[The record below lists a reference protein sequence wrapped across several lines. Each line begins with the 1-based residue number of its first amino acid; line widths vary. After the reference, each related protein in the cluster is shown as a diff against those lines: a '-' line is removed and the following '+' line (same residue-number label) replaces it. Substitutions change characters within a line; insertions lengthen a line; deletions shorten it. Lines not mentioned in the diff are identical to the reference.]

1 MEQIVDRFGCHAIVR
16 THKNR
21 IATLSANARVPG
33 ACEDLVFAA
42 RADRLDIVSMQA
54 DWYTSMQLIGARL
67 HGVPRH
73 PLRIFAMLPILS
85 WGRVRSQ

>member
-16 THKNR
+16 TRKNR
-21 IATLSANARVPG
+21 IATVSTNARVPG

-42 RADRLDIVSMQA
+42 RADSLDIVSMQA
-54 DWYTSMQLIGARL
+54 DWYTTMPLIGARV
-67 HGVPRH
+67 HWVTIH
-73 PLRIFAMLPILS
+73 PFRASAMLPILS